1 MDRSLHRRRRSEAE
15 AIKCA
20 TQMRGD
26 VRWPDGHAI
35 GRVVCAS
42 RILLGEV
49 TLLLGIFAVVI
60 ALPLLWVLLT
70 YNGLVRGRVRAQ
82 ASFSQIDVQ
91 LKRRCDLIPNLVE
104 TVKGAMAHERQTLEA
119 VTRARQAALAGLGAL
134 QMKPDDYVALR
145 AVAQASQSID
155 RLLAGLRVTIENY
168 PQLKTS
174 TNVLALQEEL
184 SSTENRIAFARQAY
198 NDSVMS
204 YNTALA
210 VFPSNLIAGLFRF
223 TAMGLFEAA
232 GDDRAL
238 PEVRLSAKD

>member
-1 MDRSLHRRRRSEAE
+1 M
-15 AIKCA
+15 
-20 TQMRGD
+20 
-26 VRWPDGHAI
+26 
-35 GRVVCAS
+35 
-42 RILLGEV
+42 

-204 YNTALA
+204 YNTSLA

-223 TAMGLFEAA
+223 TAMGLFEAS

>member
-1 MDRSLHRRRRSEAE
+1 M
-15 AIKCA
+15 
-20 TQMRGD
+20 
-26 VRWPDGHAI
+26 
-35 GRVVCAS
+35 
-42 RILLGEV
+42 

-204 YNTALA
+204 YNTSLA
-210 VFPSNLIAGLFRF
+210 VFPSNLIASLFRF

>member
-1 MDRSLHRRRRSEAE
+1 
-15 AIKCA
+15 
-20 TQMRGD
+20 
-26 VRWPDGHAI
+26 
-35 GRVVCAS
+35 
-42 RILLGEV
+42 
-49 TLLLGIFAVVI
+49 LLLGIFAVVI

-204 YNTALA
+204 YNTSLA

-223 TAMGLFEAA
+223 TAMGLFEAS

>member
-1 MDRSLHRRRRSEAE
+1 
-15 AIKCA
+15 
-20 TQMRGD
+20 
-26 VRWPDGHAI
+26 
-35 GRVVCAS
+35 
-42 RILLGEV
+42 LGEV

-223 TAMGLFEAA
+223 TAMGLFEAS

>member
-1 MDRSLHRRRRSEAE
+1 M
-15 AIKCA
+15 
-20 TQMRGD
+20 
-26 VRWPDGHAI
+26 
-35 GRVVCAS
+35 
-42 RILLGEV
+42 

-204 YNTALA
+204 YNTSLA